1 MPEVYRAD
9 HVGSLLRPPEV
20 KEARAAFQQGRL
32 EEAQLREV
40 EDRAIVAALHRQGR
54 ADIDIFTDGE
64 YRRTGFQNDLIES
77 VEGYVTVDQPANV
90 RIWQGPG
97 GQPSEQG
104 TRQVVGGRLKQ
115 VRRLTG
121 HQSAFMRRHV
131 PGQYKIT
138 VPSPSQ
144 FPAISYQPG
153 LTDQFYPTRSD
164 LLWDI
169 AEIIRSEVQALVE
182 EGVRYIQIDAP
193 RYSYYVDPRW
203 RRRLEEMGE
212 DPDRMFDEAIAAD
225 NMCAEAARSAAAAR
239 GGGRESEIVALG
251 GGREPEIAAR
261 GGGREPEIA
270 AQGLNGPTV
279 AIHICRGNN
288 ESKWYAEGGYDPI
301 AEKLF
306 NSLNVD
312 RFLLEYDTDRAG
324 DFEPL
329 RFVPRGKM
337 VVLGLVS
344 TKVPQLESQERLLD
358 RLDEACRYIPED
370 YLALSPQCGF
380 ASTAAGNLLTEE
392 QQWRKMELV
401 VETAREMWGW

>member
-9 HVGSLLRPPEV
+9 HVGSLLRPPEL
-20 KEARAAFQQGRL
+20 KEARAAFQQGNL
-32 EEAQLREV
+32 DEAELREV
-40 EDRAIVAALHRQGR
+40 EDKAIVAALYRQGR

-64 YRRTGFQNDLIES
+64 FRRTGFQNDLIES

-90 RIWQGPG
+90 RIWHGPG

-104 TRQVVGGRLKQ
+104 TRQVVGGKLKQ

-121 HQSAFMRRHV
+121 HQSAFMRQHV
-131 PGQYKIT
+131 PGQHKIT

-153 LTDQFYPTRSD
+153 ITDQFYPTRSD

-169 AEIIRSEVQALVE
+169 AEIIKSEVEALVE

-193 RYSYYVDPRW
+193 RYSYYVDPQW

-212 DPDRMFDEAIAAD
+212 DPDGMFDEAIAAD
-225 NMCAEAARSAAAAR
+225 NMCAEAARSAAGAW
-239 GGGRESEIVALG
+239 
-251 GGREPEIAAR
+251 
-261 GGGREPEIA
+261 
-270 AQGLNGPTV
+270 GLNAPAV

-288 ESKWYAEGGYDPI
+288 ESKWYAEGGYEPI

-306 NSLNVD
+306 GSLNVD
-312 RFLLEYDTDRAG
+312 RFLLEYDTERAG
-324 DFEPL
+324 GFEPL
-329 RFVPRGKM
+329 RFVPRGKV

-344 TKVPQLESQERLLD
+344 TKVPQLESRERLLD

-370 YLALSPQCGF
+370 YLGLSPQCGF

-392 QQWRKMELV
+392 QQWRKIELV